1 MEEPNIEQFGLSRV
15 DYIYLNKHK
24 DRGHK
29 AIKAISISIAFLA
42 VASIYWHV
50 YSADDIGLRI
60 FQSLIA
66 GLFMGSI
73 SGYLIE
79 KVIWLLYVDIRNR
92 YSGQYQK
99 LNQYEAAKTKYNSW
113 WRRNQESFWTSL
125 SGKQFESELASLYSK
140 LGYEVESPKRGG
152 AIREL
157 IFY

>member
-15 DYIYLNKHK
+15 EYIYLNKHK

-50 YSADDIGLRI
+50 YSADDIALRI

-79 KVIWLLYVDIRNR
+79 KVIALLVR
-92 YSGQYQK
+92 S
-99 LNQYEAAKTKYNSW
+99 
-113 WRRNQESFWTSL
+113 RR
-125 SGKQFESELASLYSK
+125 
-140 LGYEVESPKRGG
+140 V
-152 AIREL
+152 
-157 IFY
+157 